1 MSFKINQNALVIL
14 ETLENAGFEAY
25 ISGGA
30 CRDCLLGLEPKDWD
44 ITSSASPEQVSSMFL
59 TSKFVGEN
67 FGVSLVKINEE
78 SFEIAQFRKDGDYSD
93 NRRPDTVEFTRSAK
107 EDVMRRD
114 FTINALLMDRTGKI
128 HDFVGGVKDLEN
140 RLLNTVGD
148 PYERF
153 AEDSLRVLRGIRFAA
168 KYNLSLT
175 VSIHEEMEKYASSV
189 TSLSPDRINGELSK
203 ILTNGNVDVAFQ
215 LMYNTGVLQHILPE
229 IVAMVGVDH
238 NPRFHPEGDVKN
250 HVFLMLSKLPANCS
264 LTLALGVLLH
274 DVAKST
280 TAVHNPTTG
289 HNQFFG
295 HETVGARMTERILRD
310 FRYSNEVIETVSSHV
325 AQHMK
330 FFNVTKMNT
339 AKLKKFVRQE
349 NFNELLELNRLD
361 SICSNG
367 DLTDYNFTRDFLANM
382 SEEELKPVRLLT
394 GNDLKDMGFK
404 PGPLFKTIL
413 EELEEAQLNGKV
425 KTREEAV
432 FFVKMTLGGDSFTYL
447 HQLTFLKGTK

>member
-1 MSFKINQNALVIL
+1 MTSRENVNFVL

-25 ISGGA
+25 FCGGMV
-30 CRDCLLGLEPKDWD
+30 RDLLLGLEPHDYD
-44 ITSSASPEQVSSMFL
+44 LTTSATPEQVSSLFS
-59 TSKFVGEN
+59 TSKLVGQN
-67 FGVSLVKINEE
+67 FGVSVVNVNGEQ
-78 SFEIAQFRKDGDYSD
+78 FEVATFRTENSYND
-93 NRRPDTVEFTRSAK
+93 NRRPDVVEYTTSAK
-107 EDVMRRD
+107 EDVKRRD
-114 FTINALLMDRTGKI
+114 FTMNALLMDRRGKI

-140 RLLNTVGD
+140 RVLKTVGD

-175 VSIHEEMEKYASSV
+175 VDTHEAMEKFAASV
-189 TSLSPDRINGELSK
+189 TTLPPDRINGELSK
-203 ILTNGNVDVAFQ
+203 IMTNGNVNVAFQ

-229 IVAMVGVDH
+229 IVSMDGVDQ
-238 NPRFHPEGDVKN
+238 NEKFHPEGDVWAHTN
-250 HVFLMLSKLPANCS
+250 LMLSKLKENCS

-274 DVAKST
+274 DIAKPNC
-280 TAVHNPTTG
+280 AVRNPKTE

-310 FRYSNEVIETVSSHV
+310 FRYSNEVIETVSNHV

-367 DLTDYNFTRDFLANM
+367 DLTDYNFTRNFLENM
-382 SEEELKPVRLLT
+382 SEEELKPTRLLT

-413 EELEEAQLNGKV
+413 EALEEAQLDGRV

-432 FFVKMTLGGDSFTYL
+432 QFINSMGL
-447 HQLTFLKGTK
+447 